1 MSEALQINTSS
12 LSLFLPSTVSLLRMP
27 QGQMLNP
34 PFHLLSL
41 GLLLSPHPI
50 VLPPLFLPF
59 PPTTVPFLF
68 FIFCWK
74 HLPYLQESALHSLLR
89 KGNKCFRFMS
99 FVWFINVQEKPAE
112 SRLTALLHGCMCA
125 SKTQQFNYF
134 TQKQK
139 WFTELGWYL
148 NKYCIWP
155 HATPTNT

>member
-89 KGNKCFRFMS
+89 EGNKCFRFMS
-99 FVWFINVQEKPAE
+99 FVWFINVQEKPCTGRVTTHGIVA
-112 SRLTALLHGCMCA
+112 RLYVCQQNSTVQLFHT
-125 SKTQQFNYF
+125 KTKMIY
-134 TQKQK
+134 
-139 WFTELGWYL
+139 WIGLVSE
-148 NKYCIWP
+148 
-155 HATPTNT
+155 